1 MATPASNA
9 DDEPAGS
16 ADGRSPEPPPRE
28 RPGAGLSRALPPQR
42 RDEIVT
48 TLRGHVGSLTTKV
61 VEAMEARHSWF
72 RRLGAEDR
80 SWITIV
86 ARAGIDNFMAWFAD
100 AGRAADPGTL
110 FNAAPRALTRKVSLH
125 QTVDLVRTTINVVA
139 EQVGELVPPDDRPA
153 LELAITHFSREVA
166 FATAEVY
173 ARAAELR
180 GGWDER
186 MEALIVDAIVR
197 AETDDLVVSRASAL
211 GWNTLGPVCVIVG
224 PRPAEPDLE
233 SLRTAASARDLTVL
247 ASEQG
252 GRIIVIV
259 GGALLTDTAASVRL
273 AQDLEEY
280 FGAGSI
286 VVGPLVKA
294 LPQATD
300 SAQSALSASRVAHA
314 WPEAPRVVASFELL
328 PERALAGHPA
338 ARRKLVD
345 DVYRP
350 LAAAGGELLATT
362 IGFLDNGCA
371 IEPTARA
378 LFVHANTVRYRLHK
392 VEEITRMN
400 PLDPRQA
407 YALHLAITLGRLMVT
422 DPASSSQ

>member
-1 MATPASNA
+1 M
-9 DDEPAGS
+9 
-16 ADGRSPEPPPRE
+16 
-28 RPGAGLSRALPPQR
+28 GLSLTLSAQR

-48 TLRGHVGSLTTKV
+48 ALRGHVGSLTTKV
-61 VEAMEARHSWF
+61 VEAMETRHHWV

-100 AGRAADPGTL
+100 AERAADPGTL
-110 FNAAPRALTRKVSLH
+110 FNAAPRALTRKISLH
-125 QTVDLVRTTINVVA
+125 QTVDLVRTTVNVVA
-139 EQVGELVPPDDRPA
+139 EQVGELVPPEDQPP

-197 AETDDLVVSRASAL
+197 AEADDMVVSRASAL
-211 GWNTLGPVCVIVG
+211 GWNTFGPVCVIAG
-224 PRPAEPDLE
+224 PRPDDTDLDA
-233 SLRTAASARDLTVL
+233 LRGAAGARDLAVL

-252 GRIIVIV
+252 GRIIVIL
-259 GGALLTDTAASVRL
+259 GGGQLSDLEASVQAAL
-273 AQDLEEY
+273 DIEQF
-280 FGAGSI
+280 FGPGTI
-286 VVGPLVKA
+286 VVGPLVKG
-294 LPQATD
+294 LPQAAE
-300 SAQSALSASRVAHA
+300 SAQSALSAARVAHA

-328 PERALAGHPA
+328 PERVLAGHPA

-350 LAAAGGELLATT
+350 LAGAGGELLATT

-371 IEPTARA
+371 VEPTARA
-378 LFVHANTVRYRLHK
+378 LFVHANTVRYRLRK
-392 VEEITRMN
+392 VAELTTMN

-407 YALHLAITLGRLMVT
+407 YALHLAITLGRLVVT
-422 DPASSSQ
+422 DSGEAQR